1 MRVFS
6 PKLFTGEAMKKLI
19 SKVVLFTFLIQ
30 TIFSPLM
37 AAELSLPQFPLQI
50 TKYVEPNVM
59 LLIDTSGSMSTE
71 EDGEER
77 IEIIRSIATNLVQN
91 NKNIRFCLA
100 RFRADQGGTI
110 LSECGSS
117 VEKINDIVAKIANL
131 PAAGS
136 TPVAEAYYEVINYFA
151 GKAPKYINGLGDHRF
166 NDNNI
171 YVERTEG
178 DSGNYI
184 SPIQYRC
191 QKNYAI
197 VMTDGEP
204 QLDTYFPDLPTLR
217 REYTLN
223 PDAGTLVGNDG
234 NYDRKDSGIFD
245 DGGATEADRLWGKYN
260 YLDDIAKF
268 AWDTDLRKIGIDN
281 ATNDITGKSFDDATN
296 NNEFLKQNLSTFTVG
311 FTLDTQMLRSAADYG
326 KGGSGNGDFN
336 GDGVVDSV
344 DAGLDHY
351 YQANNRAELELAFQ
365 TAIDQ
370 IAIENRS
377 TAAPTSS
384 SDLLSADLQLF
395 QTRFTNSKWTG
406 ELLSY
411 QIVRDA
417 TTGKYSVAENWA
429 APSGFPTLW
438 ANRVVDS
445 ALHGGSALKWENL
458 TTAEKNIWFGGVD
471 PQHQQRLSYIRG
483 KTAAQIKSEF
493 ATTNFRPRFSLMGDI
508 VNSSPVFVGRPDADS
523 FSTVNTDLNASY
535 ATFVATYNSVASVR
549 AEMIYVGANDG
560 MLHGFDTAGV
570 EKMAFVPTTVFA
582 NLAGLSRS
590 DYSHLFYVD
599 GSPTVA
605 DVYAK
610 FNGSINSW
618 RTILV
623 GGLNRGGQG
632 IYALD
637 VTNPAAF
644 QDGDD
649 VADNARA
656 ANLFQWEFSDDTTK
670 GVVSGTDKY
679 IADADLGYTY
689 SQPQIVRL
697 NDDKYY
703 VAVGNGYN
711 STEADG
717 HQSSTGD
724 AVLYL
729 LDIVTGAVVKKITTG
744 HGMAEDPSTHSI
756 GNGLATVVGY
766 DAGTLTSGVI
776 SGKADGRVD
785 YIYAGDLY
793 GNLWKF
799 DLASDSPNDWGY
811 TAEKNGTGTLDIDRN
826 PVKLFTARDAAG
838 KAQPI
843 TVQPAVH
850 TLNSG
855 DIMLYFG
862 TGKLLEH
869 TDTQAANISPQTF
882 YGIIDESLKTN
893 LDTSP
898 KITARSQLLQQQ
910 IVYQNHV
917 SFNGLT
923 KEVRATSDNVKTGYQ
938 KGWYIDLEKPVYDA
952 SNNLTHLKE
961 GEQVV
966 VSARVLDNI
975 VYFVTNFSDQ
985 DACVPPVK
993 KNFLMTLSVKSGASI
1008 DEVIIDT
1015 DEDGDFDANDNVTYT
1030 NKHGVLVT
1038 TAISGRTGFGSQ
1050 LPIIIKAGTSDS
1062 AGAKEGLICDT
1073 TKCHKLKSPPTAWKR
1088 VSWQEIRT
1096 D

>member
-1 MRVFS
+1 
-6 PKLFTGEAMKKLI
+6 MKKLI
-19 SKVVLFTFLIQ
+19 SKVVLFTFMMQ
-30 TIFSPLM
+30 TIFSPLL

-59 LLIDTSGSMSTE
+59 LLIDTSGSMGTDQ
-71 EDGEER
+71 DGETR
-77 IEIIRSIATNLVQN
+77 IEIIRDIATNLVRN

-136 TPVAEAYYEVINYFA
+136 TPVAESYYEVINYFA
-151 GKAPKYINGLGDHRF
+151 GKAPKYINGLGDHRY

-197 VMTDGEP
+197 VMTDGDP
-204 QLDTYFPDLPTLR
+204 QLDTYFPDLPTPSR
-217 REYTLN
+217 VYTLV
-223 PDAGTLVGNDG
+223 DHAGTLVGNDG
-234 NYDRKDSGIFD
+234 NYDLKNTGVHD
-245 DGGATEADRLWGKYN
+245 DGGHTENHRLWGKYN

-268 AWDTDLRKIGIDN
+268 AWDTDLRVSGLDN
-281 ATNDITGKSFDDATN
+281 ATNDITGKSFDDPTN
-296 NNEFLKQNLSTFTVG
+296 NNEFLKQNLNTYTVG
-311 FTLDTQMLRSAADYG
+311 FRVDTQMLRSAADYG
-326 KGGSGNGDFN
+326 NGGDGSGDFN
-336 GDGVVDSV
+336 GDSVVDGE

-377 TAAPTSS
+377 TAAPTSN
-384 SDLLSADLQLF
+384 SDLLSADLRLF
-395 QTRFTNSKWTG
+395 QTRFTNNKWTG
-406 ELLSY
+406 ELLAY
-411 QIVRDA
+411 EIVRDL
-417 TTGKYSVAENWA
+417 TTGTYSVVEKWA
-429 APSGFPTLW
+429 APSGFPSLW
-438 ANRVVDS
+438 ENRVVDS
-445 ALHGGSALKWENL
+445 GLHGGSAFKWQNL
-458 TTAEKNIWFGGVD
+458 TTAEKNAWFGGVD
-471 PQHQQRLSYIRG
+471 PEHQQRLNYIRG
-483 KTAAQIKSEF
+483 KTAAQIKNEIS
-493 ATTNFRPRFSLMGDI
+493 TTNFRPRFSLMGDI
-508 VNSSPVFVGRPDADS
+508 VNSSPVFVGRPHADS
-523 FSTVNTDLNASY
+523 FSKVNTDLNASY
-535 ATFVATYNSVASVR
+535 AAFVANYNSVTSAR

-560 MLHGFDTAGV
+560 MLHGFDIAGV
-570 EKMAFVPTTVFA
+570 EKMTFIPSMVFA
-582 NLAGLSRS
+582 GLAGLSRA

-605 DVYAK
+605 NVYAK
-610 FNGSINSW
+610 FNGSTNSW

-637 VTNPAAF
+637 VTNPATF
-644 QDGDD
+644 QNGDD
-649 VADNARA
+649 AADNARA
-656 ANLFQWEFSDDTTK
+656 ANLLQWEFSDDTTK
-670 GVVSGTDKY
+670 GAVNSTDKY
-679 IADADLGYTY
+679 VADSDLGYTY
-689 SQPQIVRL
+689 SKPQIVRL
-697 NDDKYY
+697 NDGKYY

-711 STEADG
+711 STEFDG
-717 HQSSTGD
+717 HPSSTGN
-724 AVLYL
+724 AVLYI

-744 HGMAEDPSTHSI
+744 YGMAEDPSTNSI
-756 GNGLATVVGY
+756 GNGLATVIGY
-766 DAGTLTSGVI
+766 DAGTLAAGAV
-776 SGKADGRVD
+776 SGKADGKVD

-799 DLASDSPNDWGY
+799 DLASSDPNDWGY
-811 TAEKNGTGTLDIDRN
+811 TAEKDGTGTLDINRN
-826 PVKLFTARDAAG
+826 PVKLFTARDADG

-882 YGIIDESLKTN
+882 YGIIDESLRVN

-923 KEVRATSDNVKTGYQ
+923 KEVRATSHNVKTGYQ
-938 KGWYIDLEKPVYDA
+938 KGWYIDLEKPEYDA
-952 SNNLTHLKE
+952 SNNLTHRKE

-1015 DEDGDFDANDNVTYT
+1015 DENGDFDAGDNVTYT
-1030 NKHGVLVT
+1030 NKHGVTVT
-1038 TAISGRTGFGSQ
+1038 TAVSGRTGFGSQ
-1050 LPIIIKAGTSDS
+1050 LPIIVKTGFSDNE
-1062 AGAKEGLICDT
+1062 GAEKGLICDA
-1073 TKCHKLKSPPTAWKR
+1073 TKCHKLKSPPKAWQR
-1088 VSWQEIRT
+1088 VSWEEIRT